1 MSKARSKST
10 NILAAKEV
18 PDFEKL
24 YEKFVSTLERSKGA
38 RFTTVPVP
46 FSFDGR
52 EPAAKK
58 TDEEGQRRR
67 PRSAST
73 APAAAR
79 QRGGKMARPKSST
92 SLPSELMAET
102 PAMSRSNT
110 TSELREQCNRDRIRE
125 REKK

>member
-52 EPAAKK
+52 EPTAKK
-58 TDEEGQRRR
+58 TDEDLEKVQGKPYNLLMTQC
-67 PRSAST
+67 RSS
-73 APAAAR
+73 APIEYWL
-79 QRGGKMARPKSST
+79 GLGISLTGFLGKFD
-92 SLPSELMAET
+92 T
-102 PAMSRSNT
+102 PAM
-110 TSELREQCNRDRIRE
+110 
-125 REKK
+125 